1 MHQREI
7 TIVYNKL
14 GNPDG
19 PSPLKKKKGALNVC
33 VGSLEKFLTFIEKN
47 FMTLTSTE

>member
-19 PSPLKKKKGALNVC
+19 PSSLKKKGAFNVC
-33 VGSLEKFLTFIEKN
+33 VGSLEKFLTFIEKT